1 MNIMNETTN
10 FVSKY
15 VSIDLFDSMM
25 LQCMKTILSYYEKKI
40 DMIVS
45 DYNYMIT
52 MPLIICFAELRWL
65 MSSPAELIGMY
76 FSLIEIIK
84 VFDPFLIL
92 KAAQPTDYEFKM
104 VDTMLEYMTEYDSV
118 LADKFHTYC
127 VESNH
132 KKSMGIVVRKFVQ
145 SLGFYL
151 LNVDVVLY
159 VWDQIILKTEPQ
171 KDEMYYYFIALMIS
185 CKDELLQ
192 CDKFSDFV
200 ETIYMKGKA
209 IQKDL
214 FVAKYIEMI
223 PKMQYFIP
231 RYDYDQ
237 VPVEDI
243 RLNKF
248 PMDERVSSK
257 IHRQLEAEKN
267 DLSLDEDEKKVKAN
281 MEQLIR
287 DNVVNESNADFPE
300 ADGMLVDNSML
311 NNLNKP
317 NIGDESNNDDILAD
331 MLSDKKSSKKSRK
344 SSKRAESKKSKRS
357 KSKKD
362 KKSAKESKRS
372 KSRANKKSK
381 KEPKKKKGKESRSA
395 SKAKSKKEKKPKK
408 ERTKSKGKSK
418 KSARGKS
425 KSKKK

>member
-1 MNIMNETTN
+1 
-10 FVSKY
+10 
-15 VSIDLFDSMM
+15 
-25 LQCMKTILSYYEKKI
+25 MKTILSYYEKKV

-76 FSLIEIIK
+76 FSLIDIIK
-84 VFDPFLIL
+84 VFDPYLII
-92 KAAQPTDYEFKM
+92 KSGQPDGYEFGM
-104 VDTMLEYMTEYDSV
+104 VDTMLEYMKEYDPV
-118 LADKFHTYC
+118 LEEKFQDYC

-132 KKSMGIVVRKFVQ
+132 KKSIGIVVRKFVQ

-151 LNVDVVLY
+151 LNVDVCLY
-159 VWDQIILKTEPQ
+159 VWDQIILKTKPQ

-185 CKDELLQ
+185 AKDELIQ
-192 CDKFSDFV
+192 CEKFSDFV
-200 ETIYMKGKA
+200 ETIYLKGKA
-209 IQKDL
+209 VQKDL

-231 RYDYDQ
+231 RYDYDE

-248 PMDERVSSK
+248 PMDERVSSRIK
-257 IHRQLEAEKN
+257 RQIDDEKG
-267 DLSLDEDEKKVKAN
+267 DMSLDEDEKKVRKN
-281 MEQLIR
+281 LSQLIL

-300 ADGMLVDNSML
+300 GDGMLANNSKL

-317 NIGDESNNDDILAD
+317 SDPDETDNNDILAD
-331 MLSDKKSSKKSRK
+331 MVSGRKSKKSKK
-344 SSKRAESKKSKRS
+344 SKKESKKSKKEKSKRSKSKSKKADKSEKKSKRS

-362 KKSAKESKRS
+362 KKEKKEK
-372 KSRANKKSK
+372 KSRKSSKSK
-381 KEPKKKKGKESRSA
+381 KPKKERSK
-395 SKAKSKKEKKPKK
+395 SKAKSKKG
-408 ERTKSKGKSK
+408 KGS
-418 KSARGKS
+418 KS
-425 KSKKK
+425 KSKKRK